1 RLDAALPEDRALL
14 QDASVLGQ
22 SFTVESLAAVSGTA
36 GAALEAQLDRLV
48 RRQLLIRD
56 VDPRS
61 PERGQ
66 YRFVQSLVREV
77 AYQTLARED
86 RRTRHLAAA
95 RFFEA
100 LGEEELAGILA
111 SHYLAA
117 HQASRP
123 GPEADALAAQARVS
137 LLGAVER
144 AVALHSYRQAIA
156 YLQQALIVT
165 TNPAERAD
173 IHERI
178 ARAGEPTGDLVLAVE
193 HAAQARETYR
203 QVGDGRGALRAATW
217 IGRSHVMS
225 QREAD
230 AIEVLGEAIAE
241 AAGSGDPE
249 LALAHAELAR
259 AYMLADRHRE
269 AVEAADR
276 ALQVADASPFSVI
289 EALITKGT
297 SLTVIGRTIE
307 GETTLRGAM
316 HLADRHGLIAASL
329 RARNNLSGP
338 LTHISMPESEAID
351 REGYEMSSRLGHRPF
366 RHQFLYNLLEKG
378 WRRGDWDAWRAEA
391 DETMESDNPSPYY
404 QSGYIGYR
412 AVRSAIRGD
421 SAAAKAQLAETSAV
435 VAHLTSATIEV
446 FPNLIAAWIQLAECR
461 WDEAVRE
468 ARIAAHNTN
477 FTMDAWAITT
487 LSAAAGNLDEA
498 GREAMDFYA
507 RPMWPGPVAA
517 AMLQF
522 ATGVAEIRHGTVGH
536 TEPSMAGAVQ
546 GLIENEDMLVAH
558 VAGLTW
564 SRLLP
569 DSAAARAAGEAAA
582 AFFGERGASSF
593 VDRFD
598 AGFVRGGAE
607 SPGASSLERAARSD
621 G

>member
-36 GAALEAQLDRLV
+36 GAALEAQLDRLA

-77 AYQTLARED
+77 AYQSLARED

-100 LGEEELAGILA
+100 LGEDELAGILA

-123 GPEADALAAQARVS
+123 GPEADTLAAQARVS
-137 LLGAVER
+137 LLGAVDR

-156 YLQQALIVT
+156 YLQQALTVT
-165 TNPAERAD
+165 TDPAERAD

-178 ARAGEPTGDLVLAVE
+178 ARAGEPAGDLALAAE
-193 HAAQARETYR
+193 HAALARETYR

-225 QREAD
+225 QGEAE

-241 AAGSGDPE
+241 AAASGDPE

-259 AYMLADRHRE
+259 AYMLADRHPD
-269 AVEAADR
+269 AVAAADR
-276 ALQVADASPFSVI
+276 ALEVADASPFSVI

-297 SLTVIGRTIE
+297 SLWAIGRTIE
-307 GETTLRGAM
+307 GEATLRGAI
-316 HLADRHGLIAASL
+316 HLADRHGLIAPSL
-329 RARNNLSGP
+329 RAMNNLSGP
-338 LTHISMPESEAID
+338 LSYISMPEAEPID

-366 RHQFLYNLLEKG
+366 RHQFLANLLEKG
-378 WRRGDWDAWRAEA
+378 WRTGEWDAWTSEAE
-391 DETMESDNPSPYY
+391 ETMESDNPSPYY
-404 QSGYIGYR
+404 RSGYIGHW

-421 SAAAKAQLAETSAV
+421 LAAAEAQLDEASAV
-435 VAHLTSATIEV
+435 VSHLASAAIDV
-446 FPNLIAAWIQLAECR
+446 FPNLLAAWIKLAECR
-461 WDEAVRE
+461 WEDAVRE
-468 ARIAAHNTN
+468 ARIARENTN
-477 FTMDAWAITT
+477 FTMDAWAIAT
-487 LSAAAGNLDEA
+487 LAAAAGNLDDVL
-498 GREAMDFYA
+498 REGSAEYA

-517 AMLQF
+517 AMHQF
-522 ATGVAEIRHGTVGH
+522 ATGVAEIRHGTVGDA
-536 TEPSMAGAVQ
+536 EPSMAAALR
-546 GLIENEDMLVAH
+546 GLFENEDMLVGH

-598 AGFVRGGAE
+598 AGFVLGGAE
-607 SPGASSLERAARSD
+607 SPGAWSLERAARSD